1 MRKPVIAGNFK
12 MYKTINETIDYAKQF
27 TDAVK
32 DVTNVEIVI
41 APQALNILS
50 ITEVLKGTNIQI
62 SAQNVHWED
71 EGAFTGE
78 NSAKTLKSIGVNW
91 TIIGHSERRE
101 YFSETDETVNKRIK
115 NALKN
120 NLKVIFC
127 IGETLQE
134 RKDNLTLTKVQRQIE
149 KGLEGITIEQ
159 LKSIVIAYEPIW
171 AIGTGVTA
179 TKEQAQEV
187 HFTIR
192 QLLTE
197 KFGKDISENMNILY
211 GGSVKPNNI
220 KELMS
225 QPDIDGALVGGASL
239 TVDSFKQIVKYYE

>member
-1 MRKPVIAGNFK
+1 MRKPIIAGNFK

-27 TDAVK
+27 IDAVK
-32 DVTNVEIVI
+32 DVTNIEIVI

-50 ITEVLKGTNIQI
+50 ITEVLKNTNIQI

-101 YFSETDETVNKRIK
+101 YFGESDETVNKRIK

-187 HFTIR
+187 HHVIR

>member
-27 TDAVK
+27 IDAVK
-32 DVTNVEIVI
+32 DVTKVEIVI

-50 ITEVLKGTNIQI
+50 ITEVLKDTNIQI

-101 YFSETDETVNKRIK
+101 YFNESDETVNKRIK

-197 KFGKDISENMNILY
+197 KFGKAISENMNILY

>member
-27 TDAVK
+27 IDAVK
-32 DVTNVEIVI
+32 DVTKVEIVI

-50 ITEVLKGTNIQI
+50 ITEVLKDTNIQI

-101 YFSETDETVNKRIK
+101 YFNESDETVNKRIK